1 MVSIDK
7 GLKVYKGVDV
17 VGGKPVPTGWKIGK
31 TVQRCHEVYESDGML
46 LLVRST
52 KVISGPPFLTHILRS
67 GWTATRS
74 RASVTTMPAANAV
87 PKSTPCSPKF
97 PL

>member
-46 LLVRST
+46 LV
-52 KVISGPPFLTHILRS
+52 V
-67 GWTATRS
+67 
-74 RASVTTMPAANAV
+74 
-87 PKSTPCSPKF
+87 
-97 PL
+97 